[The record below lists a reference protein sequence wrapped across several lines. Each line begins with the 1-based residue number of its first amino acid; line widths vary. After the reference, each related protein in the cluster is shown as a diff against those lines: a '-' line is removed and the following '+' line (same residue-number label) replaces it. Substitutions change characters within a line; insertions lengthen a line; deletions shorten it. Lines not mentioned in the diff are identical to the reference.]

1 MSHGGQRFIRLKPLT
16 PELVVR
22 RRGPRGGSGHRCQ
35 TPDPVPENLDSSP
48 PRSGES
54 GDGDSGSGHRLHQI
68 WVGDGGSGRCSPYTE
83 KVELCA

>member
-1 MSHGGQRFIRLKPLT
+1 MRLRQWT
-16 PELVVR
+16 PKFVVR
-22 RRGPRGGSGHRCQ
+22 PRGPRGDSGRRRQ

-68 WVGDGGSGRCSPYTE
+68 WLGMVVLARE
-83 KVELCA
+83 ARH